1 MRKANEQH
9 FIDHLSKI
17 KSGGFYG
24 WIDEKEIM
32 RVENGKFVL
41 TEQQFVKVLFI
52 TTKKF
57 TKKYVKMP
65 RNFERKY
72 RTQCVPLD

>member
-1 MRKANEQH
+1 MREANEQH

-17 KSGGFYG
+17 QSGGFYG

-41 TEQQFVKVLFI
+41 TQQQFVKVLSI
-52 TTKKF
+52 TSKKF

-65 RNFERKY
+65 SIIRVKKK
-72 RTQCVPLD
+72 